1 MLLRVKNV
9 VGKLLTLGSL
19 SDEIVMSLI
28 LIWVEEKYR
37 KQKNSNKRTF
47 ESLHC
52 DKEEDNSMVGMSRA
66 EGGFKSS
73 EQ

>member
-28 LIWVEEKYR
+28 LMWVKEKYR
-37 KQKNSNKRTF
+37 NQKNSNKRTF

-52 DKEEDNSMVGMSRA
+52 DKEDHSMVGMSRA